1 MAAKTKINEHG
12 DVIFSEEDAIDLLY
26 TNPEFDISKLYFNEI
41 QKYWELKPKTIY
53 QGVAE
58 KYPHYLADSNM
69 DFHEVEI
76 DKPEFVDYLTGDEN
90 YYVPEWIVSE
100 NDTEKRF
107 REKLRSRDE

>member
-1 MAAKTKINEHG
+1 
-12 DVIFSEEDAIDLLY
+12 
-26 TNPEFDISKLYFNEI
+26 
-41 QKYWELKPKTIY
+41 
-53 QGVAE
+53 
-58 KYPHYLADSNM
+58 M